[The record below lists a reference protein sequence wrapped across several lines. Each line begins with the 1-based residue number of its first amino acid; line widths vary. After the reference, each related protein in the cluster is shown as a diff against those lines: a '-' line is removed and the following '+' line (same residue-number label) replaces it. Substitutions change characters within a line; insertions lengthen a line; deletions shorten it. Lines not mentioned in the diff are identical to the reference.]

1 MVSIGAVRALHHLGL
16 QHTVAIVGFDDV
28 PLGDVLDPPIT
39 VVAQDPAAM
48 GRLAARRILGRLD
61 GDTAA
66 PATTIVPARLIV
78 RGSGEIRP
86 ASRT

>member
-39 VVAQDPAAM
+39 
-48 GRLAARRILGRLD
+48 
-61 GDTAA
+61 AA